1 MIIVGGEALVDL
13 VPDRAGGYLPIPGGS
28 PANTAVGLGRLGTPT
43 ALLARL
49 ANDRLGAL
57 LRAHLETSNV
67 DLRHI
72 AASDAPTTL
81 AVVDV
86 DQHGVA
92 EYSFYVDGCADGG
105 WRAADL
111 PTAFPPDAA
120 LHVGGSF
127 ALAVEPMA
135 AAFETLLSREHPHRV
150 ITFDPNIRPD
160 LIGDDTTVRA
170 RLRRWLGMVDV
181 VKVSADDLR
190 WIAPDRPLADVVSE
204 WHEQGPALVVVT
216 RGAEGVY
223 ASGPTGDVDLPA
235 LPVDIVDTVGAG
247 DAFMAGLLAAFDRND
262 LLTRTNLATVTRT
275 RLTDT
280 LSYAQRVAAIT
291 CTRPGA
297 DSPWFDELLPAEV
310 RCATS

>member
-13 VPDRAGGYLPIPGGS
+13 VPDRVGGYRPLPGGS
-28 PANTAVGLGRLGTPT
+28 PANTAVGLGRLGTQT

-72 AASDAPTTL
+72 ARSTAPTTL

-86 DQHGVA
+86 DQDGVA
-92 EYSFYVDGCADGG
+92 DYSFYIDGCADGG
-105 WRAADL
+105 WQVADL
-111 PTAFPPDAA
+111 PAALPPDAA

-127 ALAVEPMA
+127 ALAIEPMA
-135 AAFETLLSREHPHRV
+135 ATFETLLSREHPHRV
-150 ITFDPNIRPD
+150 ITLDPNIRPM
-160 LIGDDTTVRA
+160 LIDDHTTVRA
-170 RLRRWLGMVDV
+170 RLRRWLGMTDI

-204 WHEQGPALVVVT
+204 WHELGPALVIVT
-216 RGAEGVY
+216 RGAKGVY
-223 ASGPTGDVDLPA
+223 ASGPTGHIDLPA
-235 LPVDIVDTVGAG
+235 LPVDITDTVGAG

-262 LLTRTNLATVTRT
+262 LLTRTNLTTLT
-275 RLTDT
+275 HTELTDT
-280 LSYAQRVAAIT
+280 LTYAQRVAAIT
-291 CTRPGA
+291 CTRSGA

-310 RCATS
+310 RSATS

>member
-13 VPDRAGGYLPIPGGS
+13 VPDRVGGYRPIPGGS
-28 PANTAVGLGRLGTPT
+28 PANTAVGLGRLGTQT

-49 ANDRLGAL
+49 ADDHLGAL
-57 LRAHLETSNV
+57 VRAHLETSNV
-67 DLRHI
+67 DLRY
-72 AASDAPTTL
+72 ASASTAPTTL

-92 EYSFYVDGCADGG
+92 DYSFYIDGCADGG
-105 WRAADL
+105 WQPTDL
-111 PTAFPPDAA
+111 PATLAPDAA

-135 AAFETLLSREHPHRV
+135 ATFETLLSREHPHRV
-150 ITFDPNIRPD
+150 ITLDPNIRPV
-160 LIGDDTTVRA
+160 LISDPTTVRA
-170 RLRRWLGMVDV
+170 RLRRWLGMVDI

-190 WIAPDRPLADVVSE
+190 WIAPDRTLADVVAE
-204 WHEQGPALVVVT
+204 WHEHGIALVVVT

-223 ASGPTGDVDLPA
+223 ASGPTGHVELPA

-262 LLTRTNLATVTRT
+262 LLTRTNLTTLTHAE
-275 RLTDT
+275 LTDT
-280 LSYAQRVAAIT
+280 LAYAQRVAAIT

-297 DSPWFDELLPAEV
+297 DSPWFDELLPDDV
-310 RCATS
+310 RPATC

>member
-1 MIIVGGEALVDL
+1 MIIVAGEALVDL
-13 VPDRAGGYLPIPGGS
+13 VPDRVGGYRPIPGGS
-28 PANTAVGLGRLGTPT
+28 PANTAVGLGRLGTQT

-67 DLRHI
+67 DLRHCVE
-72 AASDAPTTL
+72 STAPTTL
-81 AVVDV
+81 AIVDV

-92 EYSFYVDGCADGG
+92 DYSFYIDGCADGG
-105 WRAADL
+105 WQPTDL
-111 PTAFPPDAA
+111 PAALPPDAA

-135 AAFETLLSREHPHRV
+135 ATFETLLSREHPHRV
-150 ITFDPNIRPD
+150 ITLDPNIRPV
-160 LIGDDTTVRA
+160 LIDDDAAVRA

-190 WIAPDRPLADVVSE
+190 WIAPDRPLADVVAE

-216 RGAEGVY
+216 RGAEGVH
-223 ASGPTGDVDLPA
+223 ASGPTGAVELPA
-235 LPVDIVDTVGAG
+235 LRVDVTDTVGAG
-247 DAFMAGLLAAFDRND
+247 DAFMAGLLAAFDRDD
-262 LLTRTNLATVTRT
+262 LLTRTGLAT
-275 RLTDT
+275 LTHAELADA
-280 LSYAQRVAAIT
+280 LAYAQRVAAIT

-297 DSPWFDELLPAEV
+297 DSPWFDELLPTDV
-310 RCATS
+310 RSATC

>member
-13 VPDRAGGYLPIPGGS
+13 VPDRSGGYLPIPGGS

-49 ANDRLGAL
+49 ADDRLGAL

-67 DLRHI
+67 DLRYL
-72 AASDAPTTL
+72 AASTAPTTL

-86 DQHGVA
+86 DRDGVA
-92 EYSFYVDGCADGG
+92 DYSFYIDGCADGG
-105 WRAADL
+105 WQVADL
-111 PTAFPPDAA
+111 PSALPPDAA

-135 AAFETLLSREHPHRV
+135 AVFETLLSREHPQRV
-150 ITFDPNIRPD
+150 ITFDPNIRPS
-160 LIGDDTTVRA
+160 LIGDDTAVRA

-190 WIAPDRPLADVVSE
+190 WIAPGRPLADVVSE
-204 WHEQGPALVVVT
+204 WHDQGAALVVVT
-216 RGAEGVY
+216 RGAEGVH
-223 ASGPTGDVDLPA
+223 ASGPTGHVDLPA
-235 LPVDIVDTVGAG
+235 LPVDVVDTVGAG

-262 LLTRTNLATVTRT
+262 LLTRTNLTTVTHVE
-275 RLTDT
+275 LTDT
-280 LSYAQRVAAIT
+280 VTYAQRVAAIT

-297 DSPWFDELLPAEV
+297 DSPWFDELLPDEV
-310 RCATS
+310 RCVT

>member
-49 ANDRLGAL
+49 ADDRLGAL
-57 LRAHLETSNV
+57 LRTHLETSNV
-67 DLRHI
+67 DLRYI
-72 AASDAPTTL
+72 ATSTAPTTL
-81 AVVDV
+81 AVVGV
-86 DQHGVA
+86 DQDGVA
-92 EYSFYVDGCADGG
+92 DYSFYIDGCADGG
-105 WRAADL
+105 WQVTDL
-111 PTAFPPDAA
+111 PDALPPDAA

-135 AAFETLLSREHPHRV
+135 TAFETLLSREHPHRV
-150 ITFDPNIRPD
+150 VTLDPNIRPS

-170 RLRRWLGMVDV
+170 RLRRWLGLVDV

-190 WIAPDRPLADVVSE
+190 WIAPDRSLADVVSE
-204 WHEQGPALVVVT
+204 WHDQGPVLVVVT

-223 ASGPTGDVDLPA
+223 ASGPTGHVNLPA
-235 LPVDIVDTVGAG
+235 LPVDVVDTVGAG

-262 LLTRTNLATVTRT
+262 LLTRTNLTTVTRAD
-275 RLTDT
+275 LTDT
-280 LSYAQRVAAIT
+280 VTYAQRVAAIT
-291 CTRPGA
+291 CTRTGA
-297 DSPWFDELLPAEV
+297 DSPWFDELLATEV

>member
-1 MIIVGGEALVDL
+1 MIIVAGEALVDL
-13 VPDRAGGYLPIPGGS
+13 VPDRVGGYRPLPGGS

-49 ANDRLGAL
+49 ADDRLGAL

-67 DLRHI
+67 DLRHT
-72 AASDAPTTL
+72 AESTAPTTL

-92 EYSFYVDGCADGG
+92 DYSFYIDGCADGG
-105 WRAADL
+105 WQPADL
-111 PTAFPPDAA
+111 PAALPPDAA

-135 AAFETLLSREHPHRV
+135 GAFETLLSREHPHRV
-150 ITFDPNIRPD
+150 ISLDPNIRPV
-160 LIGDDTTVRA
+160 LIHDHAAVRA
-170 RLRRWLGMVDV
+170 RLRRWLGMTDI

-190 WIAPDRPLADVVSE
+190 WIAPDRPLADVVAE

-216 RGAEGVY
+216 RGPEGVH
-223 ASGPTGDVDLPA
+223 ASSPTGQVDLPA
-235 LPVDIVDTVGAG
+235 LPVDITDTVGAG
-247 DAFMAGLLAAFDRND
+247 DAFTAGLLAALDRDD
-262 LLTRTNLATVTRT
+262 LLTRTNLTTLTHAE
-275 RLTDT
+275 LTDT
-280 LSYAQRVAAIT
+280 LTYAQRVAAIT

-310 RCATS
+310 RPATC